1 MCTTTA
7 ELDMHNELS
16 LEAPCKIDA
25 LSKASLLVALLNVCL
40 LDDYHIFTFYMY
52 KNIYNLNID
61 LLVLLYSK
69 HILLKLSMNKLDVYS
84 NPPHHIKV
92 LCIYSMCVCM
102 RIEETKI
109 TMNI

>member
-25 LSKASLLVALLNVCL
+25 LSKVSLLVTLLNVCL
-40 LDDYHIFTFYMY
+40 LDDYQIFTFYMY

-69 HILLKLSMNKLDVYS
+69 HILLKIPTNRFLTIVPYLSVPEKKS
-84 NPPHHIKV
+84 E
-92 LCIYSMCVCM
+92 S
-102 RIEETKI
+102 R
-109 TMNI
+109 NIFS